1 MERLFQKVCSING
14 STQFITVATNQAMSS
29 VAKTPLLT
37 REKYSELG
45 KTINVFDAYD
55 LVHIQE

>member
-1 MERLFQKVCSING
+1 
-14 STQFITVATNQAMSS
+14 MSS

-55 LVHIQE
+55 LVHIQEWLLEQNYFDVEWDFSHYQQ